1 MEDEVSLINKVLSS
15 KDFQAEGKLNEGS
28 YGEIFK
34 VRSKES
40 NQLFAMKALEK
51 SKLEKLRKMHE
62 VVIEVIVLRK
72 LAHPGIIRMHE
83 VIERD
88 NYFGLVLELCPFHDL
103 FNLMKTI
110 NKSIE
115 LLKKKKRIMVYYLAQ
130 VL

>member
-1 MEDEVSLINKVLSS
+1 
-15 KDFQAEGKLNEGS
+15 
-28 YGEIFK
+28 
-34 VRSKES
+34 
-40 NQLFAMKALEK
+40 MKALEK

-72 LAHPGIIRMHE
+72 LVHPGIIRMHE

-88 NYFGLVLELCPFHDL
+88 NYFGIVLELCPFNDL